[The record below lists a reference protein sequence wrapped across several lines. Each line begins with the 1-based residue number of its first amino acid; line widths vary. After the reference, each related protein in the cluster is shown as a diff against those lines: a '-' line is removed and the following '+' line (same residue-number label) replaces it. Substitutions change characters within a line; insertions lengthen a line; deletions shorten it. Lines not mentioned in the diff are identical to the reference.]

1 VYLAHYLSYE
11 IFPNA
16 KPLDFALVGG
26 LNFSVAMIAAP
37 FANLLTRLSN
47 PNVPIFLGVVT
58 FSAGFVAASFANEI
72 WHLYLSQGVLVGI
85 GVGFTWIP
93 ANALIPNWFTTKRSL
108 ASGICAA
115 GSGVGGLVMC
125 FSTQAMLE
133 SFGLAWTLRATA
145 CIVFTALLMAA
156 TLIRQCH
163 TPEEPVER
171 MFDWRLMKR
180 YRVVLLLSWSFIT
193 MFGYIT
199 LMFSLSDY
207 ALSIGRSHSDSAT
220 VAAILNLGAAIGR
233 PMIGLASDRWGR
245 INVAGVLTFATGI
258 LVFVLWL
265 PTMLYGCLLA
275 FALISGATLGVYW
288 VVSTRTGCHT
298 ITMNMLTG

>member
-1 VYLAHYLSYE
+1 
-11 IFPNA
+11 
-16 KPLDFALVGG
+16 
-26 LNFSVAMIAAP
+26 MIAAP
-37 FANLLTRLSN
+37 FANLLTRLTN
-47 PNVPIFLGVVT
+47 PNAPIFLGVVI
-58 FSAGFVAASFANEI
+58 FSSGFVAASFAKDI

-115 GSGVGGLVMC
+115 GSGVGGLIMC
-125 FSTQAMLE
+125 FSTQAMLQ
-133 SFGLAWTLRATA
+133 SFGLPWTLRATA
-145 CIVFTALLMAA
+145 CIVFVALFVAA
-156 TLIRQCH
+156 ILIRQCH

-171 MFDWRLMKR
+171 MFDLRLMKR
-180 YRVVLLLSWSFIT
+180 YRVVLLLSWAFVT

-207 ALSIGRSHSDSAT
+207 ALSIGRSHTDSAT

-245 INVAGVLTFATGI
+245 INVAGLLTFATAV

-265 PTMLYGCLLA
+265 PAMVYGCLLA

-288 VVSTRTGCHT
+288 VVSTSVKYRMMTT
-298 ITMNMLTG
+298 DVLIL